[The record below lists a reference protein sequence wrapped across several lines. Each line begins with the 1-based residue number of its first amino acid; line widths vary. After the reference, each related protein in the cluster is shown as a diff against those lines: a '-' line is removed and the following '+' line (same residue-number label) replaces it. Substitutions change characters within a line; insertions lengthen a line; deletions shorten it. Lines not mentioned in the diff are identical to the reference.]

1 VPAGQVSFS
10 AACKRSHA
18 EKQHQPYVALRRPK
32 KITNFWSAPRA
43 LNESAA
49 RRSIEASTETL
60 SACRSMFC

>member
-43 LNESAA
+43 LNERGATFY
-49 RRSIEASTETL
+49 RSKHGDSFRL
-60 SACRSMFC
+60 P